1 MNATKKFT
9 KPSNKKDTDDGL
21 SKNHSR
27 AVRFRLRVQQDKE
40 AIEQLKEYEHDQ
52 RTTNRV
58 P

>member
-21 SKNHSR
+21 SKNHSK

-40 AIEQLKEYEHDQ
+40 AIEQLKEYELN
-52 RTTNRV
+52 TTRNDRV